1 MVATKLSMQ
10 AMQAISAKY
19 CFFIFWPI
27 HCLEVTEVY
36 ACLIKMWVCWPFIA
50 NRIKRPNEIA
60 SQRCDSILGFIV
72 WVLEIWLS
80 RILSLSK
87 FVIIIITIITFVI
100 IIIIIIIIIVIIVN
114 IAIINTIITII
125 IITIIIIIIIV
136 ISCIIY
142 LFISNWF
149 SNLCP
154 LRTNNNFLQGFSD
167 HRSRKTFFSRI
178 WNLIKKSFY
187 LVYFISNYV
196 VNLC

>member
-19 CFFIFWPI
+19 WFFIFWPI

-100 IIIIIIIIIVIIVN
+100 IIII
-114 IAIINTIITII
+114 NTIITII
-125 IITIIIIIIIV
+125 IITIIIIIITV

-167 HRSRKTFFSRI
+167 HRSRKTFFSSI

>member
-19 CFFIFWPI
+19 WFFIFWPI

-100 IIIIIIIIIVIIVN
+100 IIIIIVN
-114 IAIINTIITII
+114 ITIINTIITII
-125 IITIIIIIIIV
+125 IITIIIIIITV

>member
-1 MVATKLSMQ
+1 MVATWLSMQ

-19 CFFIFWPI
+19 WFFIFWPI

-87 FVIIIITIITFVI
+87 FVIIIITIFTFV
-100 IIIIIIIIIVIIVN
+100 IIIIIIVIIVN

-125 IITIIIIIIIV
+125 IITIIIIIITV

>member
-19 CFFIFWPI
+19 WFFIFWPI

-100 IIIIIIIIIVIIVN
+100 IIIIIVN
-114 IAIINTIITII
+114 ITIINTIITII
-125 IITIIIIIIIV
+125 IITIIIIIITV

-142 LFISNWF
+142 LFIINWF
-149 SNLCP
+149 SNLCT
-154 LRTNNNFLQGFSD
+154 LQTNNNFLQGFSD